1 MSLAKLPEKIGKYP
15 IVRELGRG
23 SSGIVYLAQD
33 PFNEREVALKLASP
47 ENISDPAEAK
57 RFRKLFL
64 NEATL
69 AGKLNHPNIVAVY
82 DAVVDEEC
90 SYIVMEY
97 VQGETLKKFCR
108 PESLL
113 PIEKVVAMIYKCCM
127 ALDFAHK
134 HGVIHRDIKP
144 ANILLAQGG
153 DIKLTDF
160 GVAQIASSQMTQMSG
175 MIGSPAYMSPE
186 QVREQRLTTQTDIY
200 SLGVVMYEMLAGR
213 LPYEASSGYAM
224 MLKIIN
230 GRPAPIS
237 ELRPD
242 IPPRLGEIV
251 ARAMNK
257 DLEARYQTWF
267 DFARDLADEF
277 IQLERL
283 REDIGDKEKFNAL
296 RGLEFFS
303 DFLDEQLWEV
313 VRISAWEVF
322 APTRQVILE
331 GDVGQSFYIIVQ
343 GSAKVSKNG
352 RLLNAVKAGDCF
364 GEMSYISQA
373 PTRRSA
379 TITADNPLTLVRI
392 KADLLEQLSEGCQL
406 RFNRIFLQTLVE
418 RLSRT
423 IRCSPPVV
431 CRRKPRAESL

>member
-97 VQGETLKKFCR
+97 VRGETLKKFCR

-113 PIEKVVAMIYKCCM
+113 PVEKVVAMIYKCCM

-267 DFARDLADEF
+267 DFARELADEF

-283 REDIGDKEKFNAL
+283 REDIGDKEKFSAL
-296 RGLEFFS
+296 RGLPFFKG
-303 DFLDEQLWEV
+303 FLDEQLWEV
-313 VRISAWEVF
+313 VRISAWEIF
-322 APTRQVILE
+322 APNRQVILE
-331 GDVGQSFYIIVQ
+331 GDIGQSFYIIVH
-343 GSAKVSKNG
+343 GSVKVIKNG
-352 RLLNAVKAGDCF
+352 RLLNTLKAGDCF
-364 GEMSYISQA
+364 GEMSYISPE
-373 PTRRSA
+373 PTRRNA
-379 TITADNPLTLVRI
+379 TITADNALNLVRI
-392 KADLLEQLSEGCQL
+392 RADLLEQLSEGCQL
-406 RFNRIFLQTLVE
+406 RFNRVFLQTLVE

-423 IRCSPPVV
+423 NSMLAASGLPQ
-431 CRRKPRAESL
+431 ETTG